1 MTSESSASRG
11 DKAGPSTASHD
22 PDRSVGNAAERT
34 RIALSDLDA
43 IASTMERRFNEERRV
58 LSFQQYLELFASDP
72 IRQGRDAAR
81 YVRDM
86 FDHYGTRKVKR
97 PWGELT
103 RFNLFDLPWEAET
116 PGAAPPGPTS
126 DEGEPRA
133 PAEPRHAATYHGR
146 DAALIGQED
155 IQAETYR
162 ALCNFVREGRANRLI
177 LMHGPNG
184 SAKSTVAACIL
195 RALEHYTTLDE
206 GALYRFHWVFPSRK
220 TMRGAIGFGGEV
232 KASAADTVSYAHLS
246 DDQIDSRLVIELR
259 DHPLFLLPLRERRAM
274 ILKLYE
280 DASAAEPPPEW
291 LMSGKLSHKNQQVFE
306 ALLAANNGSLVEVL
320 RHVQVERYF
329 ISRRYRLGAVTV
341 GPALSVDAGE
351 RQITADRS
359 LASLPT
365 SLQATTLF
373 EAHGELVEAAGGVLE
388 FSDLLKRPI
397 DAFRYLQLT
406 LETGE
411 VSLSQQT
418 VQTNVVMIGSANE
431 IHLAAFREHHEFPSF
446 RGRFELIRAPYLRS
460 WTDEQ
465 AIYDAQIVPF
475 VTRHVAP
482 HATRVAAQ
490 FAVLTRMRQP
500 ESKRYPDALAPI
512 ISALTAEEK
521 VDLYATG
528 APPERLD
535 PDAQKLLRA
544 SVEAL
549 YHESDASG
557 DYEGRLGISPREVRT
572 VLLDAAQSPEHACL
586 SPFAVLAELDEICK
600 RQSEFDWL
608 KEKQLAGGY
617 HDHRLFRDI
626 ARRRLLDLLEE
637 EMRAAS
643 GLVEEGRYAELFDRY
658 IHHVTV
664 WVKGEKIRNPH
675 TGDFEQPDERM
686 MREVEGLLGTQGRHE
701 DHRRGLI
708 SSIAAWAIDHPGE
721 KVVNETVFPHLLRK
735 LRDTVFRDRRQGV
748 ALVVRDLCTF
758 LRDGKEQRPRDPAWG
773 ELREEQRR
781 NARAALERLR
791 QMGYCDNCALDAA
804 TALLRARYAELV
816 T

>member
-1 MTSESSASRG
+1 
-11 DKAGPSTASHD
+11 
-22 PDRSVGNAAERT
+22 
-34 RIALSDLDA
+34 
-43 IASTMERRFNEERRV
+43 MERRFNEERRV

-72 IRQGRDAAR
+72 LRFGRDAAR

-86 FDHYGTRKVKR
+86 FDHYGSRKVKK

-103 RFNLFDLPWEAET
+103 RYNLFDLPWEPEIPGL
-116 PGAAPPGPTS
+116 PGAAGANN
-126 DEGEPRA
+126 GQR
-133 PAEPRHAATYHGR
+133 RAATSHGR
-146 DAALIGQED
+146 DAALVGHEEL
-155 IQAETYR
+155 QAEIYR

-184 SAKSTVAACIL
+184 SAKSTAASCIL
-195 RALEHYTTLDE
+195 RALEDYSTLDE
-206 GALYRFHWVFPSRK
+206 GAVYRFHWVFPSRK
-220 TMRGAIGFGGEV
+220 TVRGSIGFSGEV
-232 KASAADTVSYAHLS
+232 KASAADQVSYAHLD
-246 DDQIDSRLVIELR
+246 DDQIDARLVIELR
-259 DHPLFLLPLRERRAM
+259 DHPLFLLPVPERRAM
-274 ILKLYE
+274 LLKLYE
-280 DASAAEPPPEW
+280 DAGAREPPPEW

-306 ALLAANNGSLVEVL
+306 ALLSASNGSMVEVL

-329 ISRRYRLGAVTV
+329 ISRRYRVGAVTI

-359 LASLPT
+359 LTALPT

-373 EAHGELVEAAGGVLE
+373 EAHGELIEAAGGVLE

-411 VSLSQQT
+411 LSLSQQV

-431 IHLAAFREHHEFPSF
+431 VHLQAFREHHEFPSF

-465 AIYDAQIVPF
+465 AIYEAQIVPF

-500 ESKRYPDALAPI
+500 EAKRYPDAVAPI
-512 ISALTAEEK
+512 VSGLTAEEK
-521 VDLYATG
+521 IDLYAT
-528 APPERLD
+528 ATPPERLD
-535 PDAQKLLRA
+535 ADSQKLLRV
-544 SVEAL
+544 SIEGL
-549 YHESDASG
+549 YHESDAAV

-572 VLLDAAQSPEHACL
+572 VLLDAAQSPDHACL
-586 SPFAVLAELDEICK
+586 SPFAVLSELDEICK
-600 RQSEFDWL
+600 RQTEFDWL

-617 HDHRLFRDI
+617 HDHRLFRELV
-626 ARRRLLDLLEE
+626 RRRLLDSIEE

-643 GLVEEGRYAELFDRY
+643 GLVEEGRYGELFDRY
-658 IHHVTV
+658 IAHVGV

-675 TGDFEQPDERM
+675 TGDFENPDERM
-686 MREVEGLLGTQGRHE
+686 MREVENLLGVRSKHD

-721 KVVNETVFPHLLRK
+721 KIVNDVVFPHLIRK
-735 LRDTVFRDRRQGV
+735 LREAVFSDRRKGV
-748 ALVVRDLCTF
+748 ALVVRDLVTF
-758 LRDGKEQRPRDPAWG
+758 LRDGQDQRPRDPAWG

-781 NARAALERLR
+781 HAREAMERLR

-804 TALLRARYAELV
+804 SALLRARFAELV